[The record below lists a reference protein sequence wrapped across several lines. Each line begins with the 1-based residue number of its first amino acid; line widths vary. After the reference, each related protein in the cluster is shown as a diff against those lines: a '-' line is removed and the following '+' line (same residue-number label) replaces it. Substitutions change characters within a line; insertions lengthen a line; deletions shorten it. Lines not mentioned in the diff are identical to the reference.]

1 MKSSLSLY
9 ADLFVTRANIVK
21 MNTMFPSSTALE
33 AITLNSKRGVL
44 IHDIG
49 SLRILWANQS
59 ACDYFQYSLEE
70 LRALKAHHMS
80 SQDVGYRREDAV
92 TWLHSA
98 ALYGSNRKKWR
109 YQAADGTYFLV
120 EAIASSVELDGHRV
134 ILVEFHVIDE
144 SRQETGLQQ
153 WASDT
158 LDRIVTHTASGV
170 LVLDTENRVE
180 RASPLAARLFNVN
193 SSQIVGRLF
202 HTLGV
207 SHPPMDSPE
216 VSGPLHD
223 RHGSVSLRMQ
233 IESDTA
239 DKRWL
244 AATLENIVIEGTQYR
259 VVTARD
265 ISDRVEAE
273 RKQAAQQA
281 QLQYL
286 SRYNAMGDMA
296 MILAHELG
304 QPLAASL
311 NYLSGLKSRANA
323 ADFDPAVLRYGVQK
337 IQKQL
342 QRASAIVSS
351 VKRYV
356 RKIEST
362 ASPMSL
368 SETVEESLYFVRLR
382 AEEFDV
388 EVHTEL
394 GSDPLA
400 MNGEEILIGQ
410 VVINLCMNAIDEIR
424 HPDTTTKELHIHLS
438 RHGDFARLSVSDYG
452 RGLTEFSPDQR
463 LAAGAF
469 SSKEDSSGI
478 GLIISEHIVQRH
490 GGTIEFSPNIPKG
503 TVANLILPLK

>member
-1 MKSSLSLY
+1 
-9 ADLFVTRANIVK
+9 
-21 MNTMFPSSTALE
+21 MFPSNTAIE
-33 AITLNSKRGVL
+33 SITLHSKRGIL
-44 IHDIG
+44 IHDIS

-80 SQDVGYRREDAV
+80 SQHVQYRREEGV

-98 ALYGSNRKKWR
+98 ALYGVNHKKWR
-109 YQAADGTYFLV
+109 YRAADGTDFLTDAV
-120 EAIASSVELDGHRV
+120 ASTMELDGRRV
-134 ILVEFHVIDE
+134 LVVEFHVIDE
-144 SRQETGLQQ
+144 HQDPDDQQ

-158 LDRIVTHTASGV
+158 LERIITHTASGV
-170 LVLDTENRVE
+170 LVLDTQNRVE
-180 RASPLAARLFNVN
+180 RASPLAARLFNLN
-193 SSQIVGRLF
+193 SSKIVGKFF
-202 HTLGV
+202 HTLGT
-207 SHPPMDSPE
+207 SHPPLDSSE
-216 VSGPLHD
+216 VMRPLRERD
-223 RHGSVSLRMQ
+223 GIVNLRMQ
-233 IESDTA
+233 VENKIGNQ
-239 DKRWL
+239 RWL
-244 AATLENIVIEGTQYR
+244 AATLENVVIENTRYR

-273 RKQAAQQA
+273 RNQAAQQA

-311 NYLSGLKSRANA
+311 NYLSGLTSRVNSS
-323 ADFDPAVLRYGVQK
+323 DFDPSVMSYGIEKVE
-337 IQKQL
+337 KQL

-362 ASPMSL
+362 ASRMSL
-368 SETVEESLYFVRLR
+368 KDTVADSLYFVRLR
-382 AEEFDV
+382 AEEFGV
-388 EVHTEL
+388 EVNTDL

-400 MNGEEILIGQ
+400 MEGEEILIGQ
-410 VVINLCMNAIDEIR
+410 VVINLCMNAIDEISR
-424 HPDTTTKELHIHLS
+424 PETTVKELHLKLS
-438 RHGDFARLSVSDYG
+438 RHGDFARLSVSDFG
-452 RGLTEFSPDQR
+452 RGLTVAPTGHR

-469 SSKEDSSGI
+469 SSKEDGAGI

-490 GGTIEFSPNIPKG
+490 GGTIEFSPNVPTG
-503 TVANLILPLK
+503 TVASLSLPLQHLTAEKPSA